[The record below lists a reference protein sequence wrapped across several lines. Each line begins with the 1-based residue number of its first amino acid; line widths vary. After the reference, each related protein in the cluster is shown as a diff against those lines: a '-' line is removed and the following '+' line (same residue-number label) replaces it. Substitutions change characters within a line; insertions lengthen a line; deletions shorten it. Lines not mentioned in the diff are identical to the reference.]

1 MVMLSKGC
9 KNFTNFRGLRSN
21 FVEYESFLESNYPD
35 ILPLCE
41 TYMDDSIDSENFSV
55 RGYRP
60 LIQKDS
66 ITHVNGVAVYV
77 KEGKDFLFHG
87 TYLQKNLRILTY
99 VFY

>member
-66 ITHVNGVAVYV
+66 ITHVHG
-77 KEGKDFLFHG
+77 FLLMFSTSFTSLNVLLLFPLSITFVVMHS
-87 TYLQKNLRILTY
+87 
-99 VFY
+99 F